1 MSQAYKDQRVCQC
14 GFKTIH
20 RSNWSTHKK
29 RCKLNND
36 EKYNNNSLQEQL
48 IAKDQ
53 QIAEKDRQIAEKDKQ
68 IAELLAAAKAER
80 KKPRTVTHTTNN
92 TVNYNNVNVFGKESL
107 GHITDETIQELIKD
121 PETSIAR
128 LVTLKHSVVENRNIR
143 VPNTR
148 EQFVQLL
155 VEENGEKR
163 WQTLKKGD
171 VLGEIVENTAMQLDD
186 QADEDTLHGQR
197 FVSWHDKLKDSV
209 DSDSVDGLRMYRDQ
223 MERVHRS
230 IVEST
235 RP

>member
-1 MSQAYKDQRVCQC
+1 MYKEPRTCYC
-14 GFKTIH
+14 GY
-20 RSNWSTHKK
+20 STLNRGNFSKHKRLCSFLLSEQQSSDK
-29 RCKLNND
+29 ELISTLK
-36 EKYNNNSLQEQL
+36 EQL
-48 IAKDQ
+48 EQSKKQ
-53 QIAEKDRQIAEKDKQ
+53 LAEKDKQ
-68 IAELLAAAKAER
+68 IAELLDAAKDER
-80 KKPRTVTHTTNN
+80 KKPRTITHMTNN

-107 GHITDETIQELIKD
+107 RHITDETIQELIKD

-197 FVSWHDKLKDSV
+197 FVNWHDKLKDSV